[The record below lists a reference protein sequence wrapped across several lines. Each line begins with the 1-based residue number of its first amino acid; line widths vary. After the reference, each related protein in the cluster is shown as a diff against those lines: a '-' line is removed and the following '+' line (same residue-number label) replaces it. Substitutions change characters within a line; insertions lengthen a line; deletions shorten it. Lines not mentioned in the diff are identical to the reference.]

1 MVGGARGLMESS
13 ERAPKVMVFVGRT
26 ASGFNRFLI
35 ENTLS
40 PIDPEIL
47 ADLVSRSI
55 KNYNN
60 KDLKA
65 SNILLQELV
74 AFVGVKDEETRIKV
88 ISQFGKVCDM
98 YNTVLK
104 HMKES

>member
-1 MVGGARGLMESS
+1 MVDNKTL
-13 ERAPKVMVFVGRT
+13 KVTVFVGRT
-26 ASGFNRFLI
+26 ANGFNKFLI

-40 PIDPEIL
+40 PVDPDVL

-60 KDLKA
+60 EDLKA
-65 SNILLQELV
+65 SNVLLQELV

-88 ISQFGKVCDM
+88 ISQFGKLCDTM
-98 YNTVLK
+98 NTFLK
-104 HMKES
+104 QIKES